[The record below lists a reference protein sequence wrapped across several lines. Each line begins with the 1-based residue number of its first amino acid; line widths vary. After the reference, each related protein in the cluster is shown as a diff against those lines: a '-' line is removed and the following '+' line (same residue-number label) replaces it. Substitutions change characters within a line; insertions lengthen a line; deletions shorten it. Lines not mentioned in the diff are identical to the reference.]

1 MCYAE
6 KEKKFSSDVK
16 AKIGDFRDLD
26 WVEEV
31 GNQLCRDVN
40 YFRKKKSTME

>member
-1 MCYAE
+1 MP
-6 KEKKFSSDVK
+6 KRKRNSRQMSKQ
-16 AKIGDFRDLD
+16 KIGDFRDLD